1 MRINNSHRLLS
12 TPIPLLPKK
21 YCCLQLLKPFFTPWK
36 VIQWPESG
44 KFLAC
49 RIWNPGLWTPKIQ
62 FKEFTMP
69 LTIGIRNPSSTLK
82 EYRIP
87 LLESRIQ
94 DCLGSPD
101 INFFKRFYIGWFSR
115 VISSQIQT
123 SKIIEIMTRKIQSPI
138 CEFEQKKG
146 FSRVNESYLRINN

>member
-1 MRINNSHRLLS
+1 
-12 TPIPLLPKK
+12 
-21 YCCLQLLKPFFTPWK
+21 
-36 VIQWPESG
+36 
-44 KFLAC
+44 
-49 RIWNPGLWTPKIQ
+49 
-62 FKEFTMP
+62 MP
-69 LTIGIRNPSSTLK
+69 LTIGIRNPSSTVK
-82 EYRIP
+82 EYPIQY
-87 LLESRIQ
+87 LEFGILGVESRIQ

-101 INFFKRFYIGWFSR
+101 INFFKRFYIGWFSH